1 MEDMSASFS
10 VRLRGLDK
18 NAGVWFSDANYKDA
32 SGTINF
38 NKKET
43 DAITKIL
50 SQAGKTFRTLDSG
63 VLTMI
68 AEDEELKILVTMTLR
83 RI

>member
-1 MEDMSASFS
+1 MSK
-10 VRLRGLDK
+10 LR
-18 NAGVWFSDANYKDA
+18 NYDCPVY
-32 SGTINF
+32 I

-43 DAITKIL
+43 DTITKIL

-68 AEDEELKILVTMTLR
+68 AEDEE
-83 RI
+83 